1 LNIAVI
7 GGGHGALAAAADL
20 ALRGHQVRLSLR
32 NRERFAE
39 VFRTGEIA
47 VSGVAAEGTGRLAEV
62 TDDPAAAAR
71 DAELVLV
78 PMPAPAQADVAER
91 LTGRLPEGAVVALL
105 PGTFGAYPTGCRL
118 GVPVAETATLPY
130 GARFQ
135 GGNAV
140 RTAMRAHHLPAGVY
154 PARETAA
161 ALDVLAAAYPEVEA
175 VEDALSAELLNSN
188 GALHA
193 PLVLMNAGP
202 IERLGEYDIHVE
214 GTTPAVQRVM
224 AALDGERIALRRA
237 LGYTSPHWSLMDY
250 YADAEWFYGPGAF
263 STVQRR
269 SVWRERL
276 GFEHRYL
283 TEDVEIGLVLWSS
296 LGRALGVPTPLSDA
310 FIELAGSVL
319 GRDLRAGG
327 RTLESL
333 GLAGLDAAGLRARL

>member
-1 LNIAVI
+1 
-7 GGGHGALAAAADL
+7 
-20 ALRGHQVRLSLR
+20 
-32 NRERFAE
+32 
-39 VFRTGEIA
+39 
-47 VSGVAAEGTGRLAEV
+47 LAEV
-62 TDDPAAAAR
+62 TEDPAGAAR

-78 PMPAPAQADVAER
+78 PMPATTQAEVAES
-91 LTGRLPEGAVVALL
+91 LAGRLASGAIVALL
-105 PGTFGAYPTGCRL
+105 PGTFGAYALGRRL

-135 GGNAV
+135 GGNRV

-154 PARETAA
+154 PAGETQR
-161 ALDVLAAAYPEVEA
+161 ALAVLTRAYPEIEA
-175 VEDALSAELLNSN
+175 VEDALSAALLNSN

-214 GTTPAVQRVM
+214 GTTPGIKLVM

-237 LGYTSPHWSLMDY
+237 LGYASPDWPLLDY
-250 YADAEWFYGPGAF
+250 YADADWFYGPGAF
-263 STVQRR
+263 STVQRK
-269 SVWRERL
+269 SVWREPL

-296 LGRALGVPTPLSDA
+296 LGRELGVPTPLSDA
-310 FIELAGSVL
+310 FIALAGTVL
-319 GRDLRAGG
+319 GRDLRATG

-333 GLAGLDAAGLRARL
+333 GLGGLDATALRARL